1 MKGRI
6 KRLGFIGG
14 GNMAEAL
21 ARGLLEKKIFKP
33 GEIVVSD
40 VDSVRRRKLTRSLKI
55 ETTADNLAVLRGA
68 SALLFAVKPQNID
81 DVLGEMVAAMSPA
94 EQAGAGAS
102 SKISPAA
109 PTSSS
114 MKPARIKPELT
125 RVKTAD
131 RLFISIAAGIT
142 LARMTAALGRDARVI
157 RVMPNAP
164 AMVGQGMAAL
174 VRAPGAARA
183 DEAFALRIFGAVG
196 DAVALA
202 DENLLDAVT
211 ALSGSGPAYVY
222 LFVKALADAGV
233 SEGLTPE
240 LATRMALKTLRG
252 AEENMRQSPLT
263 AAELIRIVA
272 SPGGTTEAALRKFD
286 ELRFSDIV
294 AGAVHAAADRSREL
308 GRS

>member
-1 MKGRI
+1 MK
-6 KRLGFIGG
+6 KLGFIGG

-21 ARGLLEKKIFKP
+21 VRGLLERKIFKP
-33 GEIVVSD
+33 GDVVVSD
-40 VDSVRRRKLTRSLKI
+40 VDPRRRRKLARSLKI
-55 ETTADNLAVLRGA
+55 ETTADNLVVLRDA
-68 SALLFAVKPQNID
+68 RALLLAVKPQNID
-81 DVLGEMVAAMSPA
+81 DVMGEMAAAMRGS
-94 EQAGAGAS
+94 EQSGGGGAGKSRA
-102 SKISPAA
+102 IVRPAA
-109 PTSSS
+109 KNV
-114 MKPARIKPELT
+114 KP
-125 RVKTAD
+125 AD

-142 LARMTAALGRDARVI
+142 LARMTTALGPGARVI

-174 VRAPGAARA
+174 VRAPGASRA
-183 DEAFALRIFGAVG
+183 DEAFALRIFAAVG
-196 DAVALA
+196 DAVALL
-202 DENLLDAVT
+202 DEGSLDAVT

-240 LATRMALKTLRG
+240 LATRMALKTVRG
-252 AEENMRQSPLT
+252 AEENMRRSPLS

-294 AGAVHAAADRSREL
+294 AGAVHAAASRSREL

>member
-1 MKGRI
+1 MK
-6 KRLGFIGG
+6 KLGFIGG

-21 ARGLLEKKIFKP
+21 VRGLLEKKIFKP
-33 GEIVVSD
+33 GDVIVSD
-40 VDSVRRRKLTRSLKI
+40 VDPARRRKLARSLKV
-55 ETTADNLAVLRGA
+55 ETTADNLVVLRD
-68 SALLFAVKPQNID
+68 SRALLLAVKPQNID
-81 DVLGEMVAAMSPA
+81 DVLGEMAAAMRVS
-94 EQAGAGAS
+94 EQPGAGPARKSSRAAS
-102 SKISPAA
+102 KPAA
-109 PTSSS
+109 KNV
-114 MKPARIKPELT
+114 KP
-125 RVKTAD
+125 AD

-142 LARMTAALGRDARVI
+142 LTRMTTALGPGARVI

-174 VRAPGAARA
+174 VRAPGANRA
-183 DEAFALRIFGAVG
+183 DEAFALRIFAAVG

-202 DENLLDAVT
+202 DESLLDAVT

-233 SEGLTPE
+233 SEGLPPE

-252 AEENMRQSPLT
+252 AEENMRRSPMT

-286 ELRFSDIV
+286 DLRFSDIV
-294 AGAVHAAADRSREL
+294 AGAVHAAANRSREL